1 VSDSA
6 GFQALAPASPRTR
19 LLALLLDAIILPILT
34 LWIGYLIWWL
44 IVLDKG
50 QTPGKAIT
58 RLQCV
63 TADGLPAGW
72 GRTFLRELARWWT
85 LFVSIFGI
93 NLVVQ
98 PLVLI
103 NNTLADVIAGLL
115 TLIWLIVAIAG
126 TIVMVSRGTRR
137 AIWDHLTST
146 MVIDV

>member
-19 LLALLLDAIILPILT
+19 LLALLLDAIILPVLT
-34 LWIGYLIWWL
+34 LWIGYFIWWL
-44 IVLDKG
+44 VALDTG

-58 RLQCV
+58 HLQCV
-63 TADGLPAGW
+63 TADGLPASW

-85 LFVSIFGI
+85 PFAVLFGVQ
-93 NLVVQ
+93 LVVQ
-98 PLVLI
+98 PLVLM
-103 NNTLADVIAGLL
+103 NNALADVIASILAL
-115 TLIWLIVAIAG
+115 MWLIVAIVG
-126 TIVMVSRGTRR
+126 TILMVSRGTRR